1 MFSKKGMKT
10 APQKIQE
17 IREVPAPE
25 NKKAL
30 QSFLG
35 RTNYMKQFIRDYST
49 QTHHLRELLQEDK
62 DYIWTETREQAFNN
76 LKQFLRAE
84 SCVSYFEKHGE
95 TFIYTGASPHGISG
109 IL

>member
-1 MFSKKGMKT
+1 MFSKKGMKP

-35 RTNYMKQFIRDYST
+35 
-49 QTHHLRELLQEDK
+49 
-62 DYIWTETREQAFNN
+62 
-76 LKQFLRAE
+76 
-84 SCVSYFEKHGE
+84 
-95 TFIYTGASPHGISG
+95 
-109 IL
+109 